1 MPKYQLEYLKH
12 IRDEIEFIIKISKT
26 IRKEVF
32 QEDDVLK
39 RALVRSLEIIGEA
52 VKKLSPD
59 FREKYNHVDWKAIAG
74 MRDKLIHD
82 YAGVDYDL
90 VWDVAVNEI
99 PLLKEEIEGILIK
112 EKG

>member
-12 IRDEIEFIIKISKT
+12 IQDEIEFIIKISKT

-32 QEDDVLK
+32 QKDDVLK

-59 FREKYNHVDWKAIAG
+59 FREKYNRVDWKAIAG

-90 VWDVAVNEI
+90 VWDVVVNEI

-112 EKG
+112 ESG

>member
-12 IRDEIEFIIKISKT
+12 IQDEIEFIIKISKT

-59 FREKYNHVDWKAIAG
+59 FREKYNYVDWKAIAG

-90 VWDVAVNEI
+90 VWDVVVNEI